1 MVNSHTKP
9 PVSQVKIKQIQCIV
23 TGKKEAQ
30 FTVTGK
36 IETCYRD
43 FGHIYITHFIY
54 ELQFKFDFGILSQ
67 VKKKFSFTLLLLV
80 KNELS
85 IKAHVK

>member
-9 PVSQVKIKQIQCIV
+9 PVSQVKIKQIQCID

-43 FGHIYITHFIY
+43 FGHIYTHFIY

-67 VKKKFSFTLLLLV
+67 VKKKFSLLLLV

-85 IKAHVK
+85 IKAHVI